1 MAAKE
6 KRFQWNKGDKI
17 ENRTLCLANF
27 KAKMEYN
34 NSDFNAD
41 KVKQYE
47 AAGEAM
53 IRIYEDEPTFFGPSV
68 ITPLPAPSDQIAQEK
83 IAEIQQR
90 QKIDKEL
97 IKKGYSRV
105 QEKLKEIRK
114 NFANAVTT
122 GSRSGSGKIV
132 LG

>member
-17 ENRTLCLANF
+17 ENRILCLANF

-53 IRIYEDEPTFFGPSV
+53 ARIYEDEPTFFGPS
-68 ITPLPAPSDQIAQEK
+68 IIAPLPAPSDQIVQDK
-83 IAEIQQR
+83 IAKIQQR

-105 QEKLKEIRK
+105 EEKLRK
-114 NFANAVTT
+114 
-122 GSRSGSGKIV
+122 S
-132 LG
+132 